1 MHFTFRSKVS
11 SCFHQLVG
19 TNIAQKVVDDLIAE
33 KSSRSP
39 AHTQVR
45 PRERGPRVAA
55 SGAVVE
61 PASG

>member
-1 MHFTFRSKVS
+1 MQFRFRSKVS

-19 TNIAQKVVDDLIAE
+19 TNIAQKVVDDLIGE

-45 PRERGPRVAA
+45 PRERGP
-55 SGAVVE
+55 
-61 PASG
+61 